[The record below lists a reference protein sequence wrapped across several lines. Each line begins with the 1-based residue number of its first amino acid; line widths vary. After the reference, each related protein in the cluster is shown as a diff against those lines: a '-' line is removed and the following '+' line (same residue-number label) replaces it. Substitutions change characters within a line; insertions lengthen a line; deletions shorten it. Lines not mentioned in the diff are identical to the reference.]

1 MVACISIAAVL
12 NAFSNLLLAGMGVLI
27 AAAVA
32 YIAYRQYSLA
42 KEKFKL
48 DMFEKRFSVYKA
60 TQRFLTVILR
70 DAKVNTEQLFEFRRD
85 TQDATFLFGQE
96 IPAYLERLDGQALNL
111 MTIASTRSDL
121 PVGEERTRLCNEET
135 QSLQALIGELPNLK
149 NVFASYLRFN
159 KWK

>member
-1 MVACISIAAVL
+1 
-12 NAFSNLLLAGMGVLI
+12 MGVLV

-32 YIAYRQYSLA
+32 YIAYRQHSLA

-60 TQRFLTVILR
+60 TQRFLTVIFQSTR
-70 DAKVNTEQLFEFRRD
+70 VDVDKLFEFRRD

-96 IPAYLERLDGQALNL
+96 IPAYLERLDKQALDL
-111 MTIASTRSDL
+111 MAIADRCRDL

-135 QSLQALIGELPNLK
+135 QLLQALIGELPNLK